1 MKVLLMS
8 VSTGQG
14 HHQAAKAAVAAL
26 HKKGVQCGTL
36 DVYEYISP
44 TYNDSLSKG
53 YLISTKISP
62 KEYGRM
68 YRWAEK
74 NYSFTSPFSLGKL
87 FNVILSRKLTDFLNE
102 YKPDVIVCTHVLS
115 AHLVTVLQRKGY
127 LKGVKVVGIV
137 TDFTLHPFWEDTEID
152 YYVTPS
158 HLMNL
163 QLEKRGVPV
172 SKAVPIGIPVGE
184 QFAKKLDKAEA
195 RRRLGIEN
203 KDTVLVMSGSMGY
216 GNLSGLIEKI
226 DNVPLDFQILCV
238 CGNNTRAKRK
248 IDRMTTRKKVYN
260 FGYVNNVPEMM
271 DAADCIVT
279 KPGGL
284 TSSEALAK
292 GLFMVLI
299 NPIPGQ
305 EDRNSEFLVNNGAAL
320 RVTKTVPLDEAVYQ
334 VLANTWRRNQA
345 DSMIG
350 YLGRPNAASDFA
362 EFILGL
368 KP

>member
-14 HHQAAKAAVAAL
+14 HHQAAKAVVAAL
-26 HKKGVQCGTL
+26 EKQGVLCNTL

-44 TYNDSLSKG
+44 VYSDSLSKG
-53 YLISTKISP
+53 YLLSTKVSP
-62 KEYGRM
+62 REYGRM

-87 FNVILSRKLTDFLNE
+87 FNVILSRKLTDFLE
-102 YKPDVIVCTHVLS
+102 EFAPDVIVCTHVLS

-127 LKGVKVVGIV
+127 LKGVPVAGIV
-137 TDFTLHPFWEDTEID
+137 TDFTLHPFWEDTKID
-152 YYVTPS
+152 YYITPS

-163 QLEKRGVPV
+163 QLEKRGVPL
-172 SKAVPIGIPVGE
+172 SKVVPIGIPVGE
-184 QFAKKLDKAEA
+184 QFAQKTEKTEA
-195 RRRLGIEN
+195 RQRLGIEN

-216 GNLSGLIEKI
+216 GNLAGLIEKLDTI
-226 DNVPLDFQILCV
+226 PLNFQILCV
-238 CGNNTRAKRK
+238 CGNNARAKRK
-248 IDRMTTRKKVYN
+248 IDKMTTRKKVYN
-260 FGYVNNVPEMM
+260 FGYVNNVPELM

-320 RVTKTVPLDEAVYQ
+320 RVTKTVPVDEAVYQ
-334 VLANTWRRNQA
+334 VLSNTYRRNQNGLA
-345 DSMIG
+345 VG
-350 YLGRPNAASDFA
+350 YLGKPNAATDLA
-362 EFILGL
+362 EFILSLQG
-368 KP
+368 

>member
-14 HHQAAKAAVAAL
+14 HHQAAKAAVEAL
-26 HKKGVQCGTL
+26 EKRGAVCDTL

-44 TYNDSLSKG
+44 VYSDSLSKG
-53 YLISTKISP
+53 YLISTKVSP

-68 YRWAEK
+68 YRMAEK
-74 NYSFTSPFSLGKL
+74 NTGFASPFSLGKF
-87 FNVILSRKLTDFLNE
+87 FNVILSRKLTDFLDE
-102 YKPDVIVCTHVLS
+102 FEPDVIICTHVLS
-115 AHLVTVLQRKGY
+115 AHLVTVLKRKGY
-127 LKGVKVVGIV
+127 LKRVCVVGIV

-163 QLEKRGVPV
+163 QLQKRGLPV
-172 SKAVPIGIPVGE
+172 EKAVSLGIPIGE
-184 QFAKKLDKAEA
+184 QFATKINQAEA
-195 RRRLGIEN
+195 RRKLGIED

-216 GNLSGLIEKI
+216 GNLAAMIETL
-226 DNVPLDFQILCV
+226 DTVPLDFQILVV
-238 CGNNTRAKRK
+238 CGNNRRAKRK
-248 IDRMTTRKKVYN
+248 IDRMETRKTVYN
-260 FGYVNNVPEMM
+260 FGYVNNVSDMM

-292 GLFMVLI
+292 GLFMILI

-305 EDRNSEFLVNNGAAL
+305 EDRNSEFLVNNGVAV
-320 RVTKTVPLDEAVYQ
+320 RVTKTFPLDEAVYQ
-334 VLANTWRRNQA
+334 VMENRWRRTQG
-345 DSMIG
+345 SSCIHYFG
-350 YLGRPNAASDFA
+350 KPNAAADFA
-362 EFILGL
+362 EFVLGL